1 MRNLFCK
8 SAVLAAVTGL
18 ALWAGSARAEDVET
32 TKPYLVN
39 PNQPHPVLKLM
50 HVHLPLTCWSTHNGY
65 SCGSLRSEG
74 VFILGSCRDFFGE
87 PCIKGPPPP
96 PWSPEARMPPG
107 VDGDGSGAGGQKRCN
122 CGW

>member
-1 MRNLFCK
+1 MRNPICK
-8 SAVLAAVTGL
+8 SVVLALAAGAV
-18 ALWAGSARAEDVET
+18 LWAGAARAEDVET
-32 TKPYLVN
+32 TRPYIVD
-39 PNQPHPVLKLM
+39 PNQKHPVLRLM

-74 VFILGSCRDFFGE
+74 VFIFGSCREFFGE

-96 PWSPEARMPPG
+96 PWSPEARIPPG
-107 VDGDGSGAGGQKRCN
+107 VDGDPADGQKRCN